1 MVGMAMPFTASAD
14 HVKFPVAGGQ
24 DRTMPDVFISYR
36 KSDADRVRPLVEHL
50 RAASLDVWWDEAIQ
64 PSTSWRAEIAKQL
77 NAAKCVVAVW
87 THDSVDHE
95 QGAWVMEEAT
105 HGLARKVLAP
115 VRLDLVSPP
124 LGFGEVQYA
133 DLAAWGGGA
142 EDPRFQH
149 FLGIVRAI
157 VSSEPVPQAPRPTHF
172 EAPGIKLQGVTMEN
186 VNIQVGGGGAPNRI
200 QVGGGDDDLEDAE
213 PAVPR
218 SAPRREKP
226 AFSPSML
233 ITRAIGIVFPLIALI
248 IFVVTMGNMACD
260 AGNAPGFF
268 CDALDAVSAAPK
280 PR

>member
-1 MVGMAMPFTASAD
+1 
-14 HVKFPVAGGQ
+14 
-24 DRTMPDVFISYR
+24 MPDVFISYR

-87 THDSVDHE
+87 TQDSIDPE
-95 QGAWVMEEAT
+95 QGSWVMEEAT

-133 DLAAWGGGA
+133 DLAAWSGGA

-157 VSSEPVPQAPRPTHF
+157 VASEPVPLAPRPTHF

-186 VNIQVGGGGAPNRI
+186 VSIQVGGGGAPDQVHIPAGGSMRI
-200 QVGGGDDDLEDAE
+200 GGGGDESVETPDA
-213 PAVPR
+213 
-218 SAPRREKP
+218 APRAHREREP
-226 AFSPSML
+226 FSLSMF
-233 ITRAIGIVFPLIALI
+233 ITRAIGVIFPLIALI
-248 IFVVTMGNMACD
+248 IFVFTMGNMACD

-268 CDALDAVSAAPK
+268 CDALDAIAARAK
-280 PR
+280 